1 MRTIIKIIGYLGIII
16 LILPSILFLA
26 GKMEL
31 DTVKTVMIIATII
44 WFGASIIQVWDLDK
58 KLLDKQ
64 NKMQRFSSQ
73 ENLNWT
79 KLYQI

>member
-1 MRTIIKIIGYLGIII
+1 MRTIIKITGYLGIII
-16 LILPSILFLA
+16 LILPSILFLT

-31 DTVKTVMIIATII
+31 DSVKTVMIVATII

-64 NKMQRFSSQ
+64 DK
-73 ENLNWT
+73 
-79 KLYQI
+79 

>member
-31 DTVKTVMIIATII
+31 DSVKTVMIVATII

-64 NKMQRFSSQ
+64 NK
-73 ENLNWT
+73 
-79 KLYQI
+79 

>member
-1 MRTIIKIIGYLGIII
+1 MRTIIKITGYLGIII

-31 DTVKTVMIIATII
+31 DSVKTIMIVATII

-58 KLLDKQ
+58 KLLDKK
-64 NKMQRFSSQ
+64 NK
-73 ENLNWT
+73 
-79 KLYQI
+79 

>member
-31 DTVKTVMIIATII
+31 DSVKAVMIVATII

-64 NKMQRFSSQ
+64 NK
-73 ENLNWT
+73 
-79 KLYQI
+79 

>member
-64 NKMQRFSSQ
+64 NK
-73 ENLNWT
+73 
-79 KLYQI
+79 

>member
-1 MRTIIKIIGYLGIII
+1 MRTIIKITGYLGIII

-31 DTVKTVMIIATII
+31 DSVKTVMIVATII

-58 KLLDKQ
+58 KLLDKK
-64 NKMQRFSSQ
+64 NK
-73 ENLNWT
+73 
-79 KLYQI
+79 